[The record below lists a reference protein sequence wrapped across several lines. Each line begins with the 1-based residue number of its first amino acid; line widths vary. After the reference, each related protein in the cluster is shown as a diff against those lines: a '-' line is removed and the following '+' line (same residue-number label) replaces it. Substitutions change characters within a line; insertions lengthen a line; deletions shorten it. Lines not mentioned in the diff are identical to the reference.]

1 MLFFQKCFIYLQGK
15 TMGNWFIVHVR
26 TGHEDKIKKLIESR
40 LRNAGNKKIKQIVI
54 PTEDVV
60 ETSNGEKTIRARKLF
75 PGYLILETEEDVDD
89 LTWHLIK
96 ATNGVFSVLG
106 AGTRPSPLEE
116 KEVGNLLKEIE
127 ERKTKPVPKVEFN
140 KGDKVRITDGPFLD
154 FAGLVEDVNNE
165 KERLKVSVSIFGRS
179 TILELNFWQVEK
191 V

>member
-1 MLFFQKCFIYLQGK
+1 
-15 TMGNWFIVHVR
+15 MGNWFIVHVR

-40 LRNAGNKKIKQIVI
+40 LSNAGNTKVKQIVI

-60 ETSNGEKTIRARKLF
+60 ETASGEKTIKSRKFF
-75 PGYLILETEEDVDD
+75 PGYLLIETEDDVDD

-106 AGTRPSPLEE
+106 AGTNPSPLQ
-116 KEVGNLLKEIE
+116 KNEVNNLLKEIE
-127 ERKTKPVPKVEFN
+127 ERKTRPVPKVEFN
-140 KGDKVRITDGPFLD
+140 KGDKVVITDGPFLD
-154 FAGLVEDVNNE
+154 FTGLIEDVNNE
-165 KERLKVSVSIFGRS
+165 KERLKISVSIFGRS